1 MSKSFKAIDAVVNI
15 WTPEALEHRP
25 GWTDEFFIGKVKGK
39 HDSRGISLESMLQS
53 MDASGIEYSFLVA
66 AKAGRVGLPGCYHMP
81 PKVVADAVAKYP
93 DRFLGL
99 VGLDPFQGMDGVREL
114 EYAVR
119 ELGFVGAHLYPHW
132 YDLPPNHAKYYP
144 FYAKCIELDVPIQMQ
159 VGQSLIYA
167 KEHRTRSV
175 GRPIYLDDIACDLPE
190 LKLIGSHVGIPWHD
204 EMIAMSWKHEN
215 VYICTDAHSPK
226 YWPDAVWRYINSY
239 GQNKVIFATD
249 FPVLRFERTV
259 EEVHDHGLKP
269 EVMRKFMRDNTVR
282 IYNLEKRGIMPAAEG
297 SSHERPA

>member
-1 MSKSFKAIDAVVNI
+1 MSKGFKAIDAVVNI
-15 WTPEALEHRP
+15 WTPEALRHRP
-25 GWTDEFFIGKVKGK
+25 GWTDEFFVGKVKGK
-39 HDSRGISLESMLQS
+39 HDSQGISLESMLQS
-53 MDASGIEYSFLVA
+53 MDAAGIEYSFLIA

-81 PKVVADAVAKYP
+81 PQVVADAVAKYP

-99 VGLDPFQGMDGVREL
+99 VGLDPYQGMTGVREL
-114 EYAVR
+114 EIAVK

-144 FYAKCIELDVPIQMQ
+144 FYAKCVELNIPIQMQ

-190 LKLIGSHVGIPWHD
+190 LKLIGSHVGIPWHE

-226 YWPDAVWRYINSY
+226 YWPESVWRYINSY
-239 GQNKVIFATD
+239 GQDKVIFATD

-259 EEVHDHGLKP
+259 EEIHEHGLKP
-269 EVMRKFMRDNTVR
+269 NVMRKFLRDNTVR
-282 IYNLEKRGIMPAAEG
+282 IYNLESRGILPSAEDG
-297 SSHERPA
+297 EHERSA